1 VNQQGKVCQKQIDMF
16 NFFERGVSNLVLDND
31 EDEEEEDEDSML
43 DRNFSGSTKN
53 SFVHKFG
60 ATE

>member
-1 VNQQGKVCQKQIDMF
+1 MF